1 MSVQEGGKSKK
12 YELVPPDG
20 GWGYMIWIAVV
31 INLVATSAFLG
42 CFGIIFKE
50 LFIQLEMGSTHI
62 NLLNG
67 INSICISVSGFMTGP
82 LLKFISM
89 RKVGFIAAIFMNL
102 GSFGTIFV
110 NSQLTFF
117 LCYGIVQPI
126 GIGILY
132 NISYSSINDY
142 FVKRRLISLSLTQSV
157 AAIVSFLSPQFVEIT
172 LEVYGYRGAYVLLA
186 AINMQTFVAVS
197 LMQPVDLHLK
207 KVEVIT
213 VEENEMKLLMV
224 DDQSCEIPTVKLSN
238 KKRNSGYSD
247 QKQEKDLKLH
257 VTEKKSKGIKELI
270 LEALDVS
277 LMKSFLLSN
286 AALGVALC
294 LFADVTFS
302 FILPQALYT
311 MNWTEGEVAWA
322 VSLSSLGDLV
332 TRVMFIIFSN
342 SLLRFEIQ
350 QIYIVGL
357 FVAFITR
364 IGILASENF
373 TVVLIFL
380 ALIGTSRCILV
391 VLMPLVIAD
400 AVQPEQFTSA
410 MGIFMLAYGCINL
423 LLGPAIGA
431 IRDLTDSYA
440 TAIYVLNSCFAIV
453 IIFWLIEICYKK
465 NKHKRQ
471 PKKNEPKKR

>member
-20 GWGYMIWIAVV
+20 GWGYMIWIAVI
-31 INLVATSAFLG
+31 INMVAVSAFLG
-42 CFGIIFKE
+42 CFGIIYKE

-67 INSICISVSGFMTGP
+67 INAICVAVSGFMTGP

-102 GSFGTIFV
+102 GSFGIIFV
-110 NSQLTFF
+110 NSQLAFF
-117 LCYGIVQPI
+117 LCYGVMQAI

-142 FVKRRLISLSLTQSV
+142 FVKRRLFSLSLIQSV
-157 AAIVSFLSPQFVEIT
+157 TAVVAFLSPQLVKVT
-172 LEVYGYRGAYVLLA
+172 LEAYGYRGAYILLA
-186 AINMQTFVAVS
+186 AINMHTFVAVS
-197 LMQPVDLHLK
+197 LMQPVNLHLK
-207 KVEVIT
+207 KVEMIT

-224 DDQSCEIPTVKLSN
+224 DDQSCEMPSVKLSD
-238 KKRNSGYSD
+238 KKCNSSYSD

-257 VTEKKSKGIKELI
+257 VTEERSKGIRELI

-286 AALGVALC
+286 AALGPAIS
-294 LFADVTFS
+294 LFADLAFTL
-302 FILPQALYT
+302 ILPQALYAI
-311 MNWTEGEVAWA
+311 NWTEGEVAWA
-322 VSLSSLGDLV
+322 VSLANLGDLV
-332 TRVMFIIFSN
+332 TRIMFIVFSN
-342 SLLRFEIQ
+342 WLLRFESQ
-350 QIYIVGL
+350 QIYIAGL

-364 IGILASENF
+364 IGMLASENF
-373 TVVLIFL
+373 TAILIFL
-380 ALIGTSRCILV
+380 TLYGTSRCILV
-391 VLMPLVIAD
+391 VLIPLVVSE

-410 MGIFMLAYGCINL
+410 MGIFMLVFGFDNL
-423 LLGPAIGA
+423 LFGPAIGA

-440 TAIYVLNSCFAIV
+440 AAIYVLTSCFAIV
-453 IIFWLIEICYKK
+453 IIFWIIEICYKK
-465 NKHKRQ
+465 NKLKRQ
-471 PKKNEPKKR
+471 P